1 MWHRMEKG
9 KVRSPLSDLYRM
21 VFFILVCFQEHL
33 GRMRVFGFDSDMG
46 DGFRPFPVCRFLT
59 FPGSSCKT
67 VAFVVRYG
75 DGFREVRKEEG

>member
-9 KVRSPLSDLYRM
+9 KVSSPLSDLYRM
-21 VFFILVCFQEHL
+21 AFFILACLRTQAFS
-33 GRMRVFGFDSDMG
+33 GMRIQAY
-46 DGFRPFPVCRFLT
+46 
-59 FPGSSCKT
+59 PGSYCKT

>member
-9 KVRSPLSDLYRM
+9 KVSSPLSDLYRM
-21 VFFILVCFQEHL
+21 AFFILACFQEHL
-33 GRMRVFGFDSDMG
+33 GRMRAFGFDSDMG
-46 DGFRPFPVCRFLT
+46 MVLDL
-59 FPGSSCKT
+59 PGSYCKT

>member
-9 KVRSPLSDLYRM
+9 KVSSPLSDLYRM
-21 VFFILVCFQEHL
+21 AFFILVCFQEHL
-33 GRMRVFGFDSDMG
+33 GRMRAFGFDSDMG
-46 DGFRPFPVCRFLT
+46 MVLDLPRYVLDL
-59 FPGSSCKT
+59 PGSYCKT